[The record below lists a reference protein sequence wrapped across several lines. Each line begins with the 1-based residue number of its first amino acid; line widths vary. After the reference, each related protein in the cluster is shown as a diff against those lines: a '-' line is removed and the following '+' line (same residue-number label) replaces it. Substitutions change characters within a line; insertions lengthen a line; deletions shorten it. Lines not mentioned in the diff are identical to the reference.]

1 MRKGTTNIAFILL
14 AIWLIIM
21 GLSQLFAFSFAGMGV
36 IMGFLALVAGILFLF
51 GNIRR

>member
-14 AIWLIIM
+14 AIWLILM
-21 GLSQLFAFSFAGMGV
+21 GLSQLFALSFAGMGV
-36 IMGFLALVAGILFLF
+36 IMGFLALVAGLLFLF

>member
-14 AIWLIIM
+14 AIWLILM
-21 GLSQLFAFSFAGMGV
+21 GLSQLFAFSFAGMGE
-36 IMGFLALVAGILFLF
+36 IMGFLALVAGLLFLF